1 MKHLLFICSR
11 NEWRSRTAETIFRE
25 TEGVSITS
33 AGTSPAA
40 RRRVS
45 KSLLDRADS
54 IFVME
59 THHLEKLRH
68 RFGRGDWEQRTI
80 VLDIRDE
87 YRYMDEELV
96 AELRAAVAQYL

>member
-11 NEWRSRTAETIFRE
+11 NEWRSRTAETIFQS
-25 TEGVSITS
+25 TEGIVVSS
-33 AGTSPAA
+33 AGTSPSA
-40 RRRVS
+40 RRRVA
-45 KSLLDRADS
+45 KSMIDRADL

-68 RFGRGDWEQRTI
+68 RFGRGDWEARSV

-87 YRYMDEELV
+87 YPYMDEELV
-96 AELRAAVAQYL
+96 AELRAVVVEYL